1 MKKSVPAEKKK
12 LMIGGL
18 RLPSRF
24 ILAPLAGV
32 SDLPYRLL
40 NRRFGCGFAFV
51 EMINV
56 RCLSHKSRKTRGML
70 QSDGKDRPLGVQILG
85 CERSFIERG
94 LDVLSRYEFDLLD
107 FNAAC
112 PEKKVIRRGEGS
124 ALLRDPEKLHG
135 LLKLVVK
142 EAKVPVTVKI
152 RTGWDSLSANAREVA
167 LRCEDAGVKAVFI
180 HGRTRAQ
187 LYSGSVD
194 YGAIAEVKKALSIPV
209 IGSGDIFN
217 AAAAEKMFS
226 ETGCDAVT
234 VARGGFGNPWIFPEL
249 EAHFNGKP
257 SLPRPDAEEIG
268 KVMREHL
275 DSCVLFYGEKTAVIL
290 FRKFFGWYT
299 KGFRGVRPVREK
311 VSHIRTRD
319 EMAALIKDF
328 CLLQPVAVI

>member
-1 MKKSVPAEKKK
+1 
-12 LMIGGL
+12 MISIGNL
-18 RLPSRF
+18 QLHSRF

-40 NRRFGCGFAFV
+40 NRRFGCELAFV

-85 CERSFIERG
+85 CEPAFIERG

-124 ALLRDPEKLHG
+124 SLLRDPQKLHG

-142 EAKVPVTVKI
+142 RARVPVTVKI
-152 RTGWDSLSANAREVA
+152 RAGWDAESVNCRDVA
-167 LRCEDAGVKAVFI
+167 LRCEDAGVKALFI

-187 LYSGSVD
+187 LYSGGVD
-194 YGAIAEVKKALSIPV
+194 YRAIADVKRALSIPV
-209 IGSGDIFN
+209 IGSGDIFS
-217 AAAAEKMFS
+217 ARLAEKMFS

-234 VARGGFGNPWIFPEL
+234 VARGSFGNPWIFREL
-249 EAHFNGKP
+249 ADQFAGRP
-257 SLPRPDAEEIG
+257 VALRPDTEEISR
-268 KVMREHL
+268 VMLEHL
-275 DSCVLFYGEKTAVIL
+275 DACVSFYGEKTAVIL

-311 VSHIRTRD
+311 VSHIRTRE
-319 EMAALIKDF
+319 EMAALIADF
-328 CLLQPVAVI
+328 CRLQPVPVTPI